1 MDEITKRGLGIALER
16 GDLAGRGGRP
26 QPEDCG
32 VDVPRVDP
40 ARRRPSAGRSAAVRL
55 GSRPVGR
62 VAASLRH
69 GRWNYHSARV
79 ESFSLD
85 ALLSVVQSFH
95 GLPIYGW
102 AFFDQ
107 EPRFAGW
114 STRLSLDEQF
124 TGEAVHSHTI
134 DLFQDGGGRVLD
146 VRIWFDDVRIRNP
159 RGDELSI
166 DDVIAGGRRWW
177 DALNSGDARTEGH
190 GIFPL
195 KRSTYPFTPPAV
207 RPATSCR
214 CAT

>member
-1 MDEITKRGLGIALER
+1 MDEITKRGLGIALNEATWLGAEVDR
-16 GDLAGRGGRP
+16 SRRIAGLTFRVLTLPAEGP
-26 QPEDCG
+26 APD
-32 VDVPRVDP
+32 DPRLSVVL
-40 ARRRPSAGRSAAVRL
+40 S
-55 GSRPVGR
+55 PVGR

-69 GRWNYHSARV
+69 GRWDDHSARV

-195 KRSTYPFTPPAV
+195 KRST
-207 RPATSCR
+207 
-214 CAT
+214 